1 MKYTDSSGGNEAYNN
16 WNSPPAPVYMQF
28 YMFNYTNVDDVMNKR
43 SKPNVTQLGPYSY
56 R

>member
-1 MKYTDSSGGNEAYNN
+1 MTYDNSTGGNEAYNS
-16 WNSPPAPVYMQF
+16 WSTPPAPVYMQF
-28 YMFNYTNVDDVMNKR
+28 YMFNYTNTGDFLAGK